1 MCKDCE
7 MPNAYEDVDIT
18 SMIIDYEYGLL
29 DQDDTIMLFQKLID
43 TGVAWQLQGSYG
55 RTAAALIEAG
65 YCHQ

>member
-1 MCKDCE
+1 
-7 MPNAYEDVDIT
+7 
-18 SMIIDYEYGLL
+18 MIIDYECGLL

>member
-18 SMIIDYEYGLL
+18 GMIIDYECGLL

-43 TGVAWQLQGSYG
+43 TGVVWQLQGSYG

>member
-7 MPNAYEDVDIT
+7 MPTAYEDVDIT
-18 SMIIDYEYGLL
+18 SMIIDYECGLL

>member
-18 SMIIDYEYGLL
+18 SMIIDYECGLL